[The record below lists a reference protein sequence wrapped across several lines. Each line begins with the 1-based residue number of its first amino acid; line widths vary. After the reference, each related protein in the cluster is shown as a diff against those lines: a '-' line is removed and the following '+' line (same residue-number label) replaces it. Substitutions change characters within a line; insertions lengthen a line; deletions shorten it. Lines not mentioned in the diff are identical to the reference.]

1 MKINWKVR
9 LQKKTF
15 WVSLIALLL
24 VLANQ
29 IAGIFNVD
37 ITVYNA
43 QITDISESILSILAL
58 LGVIVDP
65 TTSGLSDSNQA
76 LTYQKPKGDSN

>member
-9 LQKKTF
+9 LQHKQF
-15 WVSLIALLL
+15 WVSLIALLI

-37 ITVYNA
+37 ITIYNA
-43 QITDISESILSILAL
+43 QVTAITETVLSILAL
-58 LGVIVDP
+58 LGIVIDP
-65 TTSGLSDSNQA
+65 TTVGTSDSNQA
-76 LTYQKPKGDSN
+76 LKYDKPKGE